1 MARAIKWILAII
13 FICGILYAAYRYLT
27 REDEFEAFDDE
38 DFDFDRVKIVRI
50 KDTMHMT
57 EIEVSETYLEE
68 IRDNPE
74 IEILSEPYE
83 MDFSDDGFIVDHE

>member
-38 DFDFDRVKIVRI
+38 DFDFDRDTDDSILGRVKT
-50 KDTMHMT
+50 KAK
-57 EIEVSETYLEE
+57 EVL
-68 IRDNPE
+68 N
-74 IEILSEPYE
+74 
-83 MDFSDDGFIVDHE
+83 F